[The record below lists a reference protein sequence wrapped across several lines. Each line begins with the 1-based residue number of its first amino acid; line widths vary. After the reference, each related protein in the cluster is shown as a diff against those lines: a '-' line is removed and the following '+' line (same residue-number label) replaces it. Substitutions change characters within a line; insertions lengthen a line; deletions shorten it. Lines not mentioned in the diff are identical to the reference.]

1 MPQINRN
8 NGNNGNT
15 GHDSS
20 STVAFVVSESSII
33 IGNNDLCIFDNQN
46 MDESK
51 NSAQINGGSSDL
63 EGCFGAGMVRNS
75 VEARCLLAGSKSFI
89 IDQLEVWSIN

>member
-1 MPQINRN
+1 MPHINKPS
-8 NGNNGNT
+8 GLE
-15 GHDSS
+15 
-20 STVAFVVSESSII
+20 STSAVAFVASESSII
-33 IGNNDLCIFDNQN
+33 IGNNDLCIFDNQTF
-46 MDESK
+46 DESK
-51 NSAQINGGSSDL
+51 NGAYINGGSSDL